1 MNAKQRVFTAIS
13 GGRPDQVPVIPK
25 MWVDLAAAILGVDL
39 KEIVTNPETALRV
52 MTDAGRACAFDA
64 VRMWHFPA
72 KKIQEQHGKV
82 IELDE
87 HGTRRG
93 EVDMLGGLVTH
104 LDDPA
109 MFVLED
115 PCMMAHHHYWTCE
128 LPLVNSVADAACM
141 HVPTRADYE
150 RFGWAERMRAQ
161 QRRAGDKLD
170 IIGDCDSPT
179 LAFYIS
185 FRGMNNA
192 LMDLLE
198 EPELVEAVM
207 DKGVEIAIERA
218 KFNLDLGLKI
228 LRLNDSAGN
237 MSVISP
243 AMWRR
248 FIKPRFKRFCDEV
261 HAYNKDARVY
271 CHICGNVMPIIEDL
285 VETGLDCIA
294 PLDPL
299 GGFTAAQVREAVGDR
314 VSLMGGVNT
323 LSFINSTPA
332 QIMAEARRC
341 IEGAGANGGY
351 ILGSGCV
358 VPRAAKRENLA
369 ALVETAAIYGNY
381 EAMA

>member
-1 MNAKQRVFTAIS
+1 MNAQERLFTAIS
-13 GGRPDQVPVIPK
+13 GGKPDRVPVVPK

-39 KEIVTNPETALRV
+39 KEIVTSPETALNV
-52 MTDAGRACAFDA
+52 MIGAGLACGFDA

-72 KKIQEQHGKV
+72 KKIHEQNGRV
-82 IELDE
+82 IELD
-87 HGTRRG
+87 GRGARRG
-93 EVDMLGGLVTH
+93 EVDMPGGLVTR

-109 MFVLED
+109 MFILED
-115 PCMMAHHHYWTCE
+115 PHMMAHHHYWTCE
-128 LPLVNSVADAACM
+128 KPIINDIADAGRM
-141 HVPTRADYE
+141 YVPTRADYE
-150 RFGWAERMRAQ
+150 RLGWAERMRAQ
-161 QRRAGDKLD
+161 QRRAGDNLG

-185 FRGMNNA
+185 FRGMDNA
-192 LMDLLE
+192 LVDLLE
-198 EPELVEAVM
+198 QPALVEAVM

-218 KFNLDLGLKI
+218 RFNLDLGLKI

-261 HAYNKDARVY
+261 HAHDPDARVY

-285 VETGLDCIA
+285 LETGLDCIA

-299 GGFTAAQVREAVGDR
+299 GGVTAARVREAVGAR
-314 VSLMGGVNT
+314 ASLMGGVNT

-332 QIMAEARRC
+332 QIIEEARRC
-341 IEGAGANGGY
+341 IDGAGAAGGY
-351 ILGSGCV
+351 VLGSGCV
-358 VPRAAKRENLA
+358 VPRSARRENLA
-369 ALVETAAIYGNY
+369 ALVEAAAIHGNY
-381 EAMA
+381 GATA